1 MTAPLKAIDGNA
13 DLPALM
19 TELAARAR
27 AAARVLALA
36 SPEQKNRALEA
47 MERAIRANA
56 AAILAANA
64 EDVAEVRAGGATSA
78 FIDRL
83 TLTQARIDAM
93 ADGIAT
99 VREIADPV
107 GVVTESW
114 QRPNGMTIER
124 VRVPLGVVAVIFES
138 RPNVAADAGV
148 LCLKSGNAVILRGG
162 SDSFRSCRAIHDCLV
177 QGLREAGLPEAAITL
192 VPTRDRAAVGLLLTG
207 LNGGIDV
214 IVPRGGKS
222 LVARV
227 EAEARVPVFAHL
239 EGVNHVY
246 VDHAANLEMA
256 KSIVLNAKMRRP
268 GVCGAAETL
277 LVDRAGAA
285 TSLKPLVEMLID
297 AGCEVRGDDAVQRTD
312 ARVKPASDEDWDTEY
327 EDAII
332 AAKVVDGV
340 DEAIAHIHN
349 HGSHHTDAI
358 VTEDENDRAQISQR
372 GRFGDRAAQRIDPVR
387 RRRRIRLR
395 RGNRHRHREIPRP
408 RPGRRRATDQ
418 LQISRP
424 RHRADAA
431 VNIAFSSEVGTGS
444 RKENASNRESRIGGS
459 SVERSVSRVAI
470 TRPDHSA
477 PYQRH
482 AHRPARRLV
491 QSAACRASRHQP
503 VRDQAAE
510 ARPRVVAG
518 DAGQSAQG
526 PWRLARSRRT
536 RRGRAP
542 DGERSAHRCQLSR
555 IRHRNAIH
563 CRHD

>member
-19 TELAARAR
+19 TELAVHAR

-47 MERAIRANA
+47 IAHAIRSHAQ
-56 AAILAANA
+56 AILSANA

-83 TLTQARIDAM
+83 TLTPARIDAM
-93 ADGIAT
+93 ADGVAT
-99 VREIADPV
+99 VRGIGDPI
-107 GVVTESW
+107 GTVTESW

-124 VRVPLGVVAVIFES
+124 VRVPLGVIAVIFES

-207 LNGGIDV
+207 LNGGVDV

-246 VDHAANLEMA
+246 VDRSANLDMA
-256 KSIVLNAKMRRP
+256 KKIVLNAKMRRP

-277 LVDRAGAA
+277 LVDRAGAS

-297 AGCEVRGDDAVQRTD
+297 AGCEVRGDAAVQRVD
-312 ARVKPASDEDWDTEY
+312 SRVKPASDEDWGTEY

-332 AAKVVDGV
+332 AAKVVDGL

-349 HGSHHTDAI
+349 YGSHHTDAI
-358 VTEDENDRAQISQR
+358 VTDNADTAEKFLNEVDSAIVLHNASTQFADGAEFGFGAEIGIATGKFHAR
-372 GRFGDRAAQRIDPVR
+372 GPV
-387 RRRRIRLR
+387 
-395 RGNRHRHREIPRP
+395 GAE
-408 RPGRRRATDQ
+408 Q
-418 LQISRP
+418 LTSFKYRV
-424 RHRADAA
+424 R
-431 VNIAFSSEVGTGS
+431 GTGQ
-444 RKENASNRESRIGGS
+444 
-459 SVERSVSRVAI
+459 
-470 TRPDHSA
+470 TRP
-477 PYQRH
+477 
-482 AHRPARRLV
+482 
-491 QSAACRASRHQP
+491 
-503 VRDQAAE
+503 
-510 ARPRVVAG
+510 
-518 DAGQSAQG
+518 
-526 PWRLARSRRT
+526 
-536 RRGRAP
+536 
-542 DGERSAHRCQLSR
+542 
-555 IRHRNAIH
+555 
-563 CRHD
+563 

>member
-13 DLPALM
+13 DLAELMNAL
-19 TELAARAR
+19 AGRAR

-36 SPEQKNRALEA
+36 SAEQKNKALDAIEG
-47 MERAIRANA
+47 AIRTNA

-64 EDVAEVRAGGATSA
+64 EDVTEVRANGATSA

-83 TLTQARIDAM
+83 TLTQSRIDAM
-93 ADGIAT
+93 ADGVAT
-99 VREIADPV
+99 VRAIKDPV
-107 GVVTESW
+107 GTVTERW

-124 VRVPLGVVAVIFES
+124 VRVPLGVVGVIFES

-192 VPTRDRAAVGLLLTG
+192 VPTRDRAAVGLMLTG
-207 LNGGIDV
+207 LNGAVDV

-277 LVDRAGAA
+277 LVDRKGAP
-285 TSLKPLVEMLID
+285 TSLKPLVEMLLD
-297 AGCEVRGDDAVQRTD
+297 AGCEVRGDEFVQKTD
-312 ARVKPASDEDWDTEY
+312 ARVKPASDEDWNTEY

-332 AAKVVDGV
+332 AAKVVDGL
-340 DEAIAHIHN
+340 DDAIAHIHS

-358 VTEDENDRAQISQR
+358 VTEDQAAANRFLNEVDSAIVLHNASTQFADGGEFGFGAEIGIAT
-372 GRFGDRAAQRIDPVR
+372 GRFHARGPV
-387 RRRRIRLR
+387 
-395 RGNRHRHREIPRP
+395 GAE
-408 RPGRRRATDQ
+408 Q
-418 LQISRP
+418 LTSFKYRV
-424 RHRADAA
+424 H
-431 VNIAFSSEVGTGS
+431 GTGQ
-444 RKENASNRESRIGGS
+444 
-459 SVERSVSRVAI
+459 
-470 TRPDHSA
+470 TRP
-477 PYQRH
+477 
-482 AHRPARRLV
+482 
-491 QSAACRASRHQP
+491 
-503 VRDQAAE
+503 
-510 ARPRVVAG
+510 
-518 DAGQSAQG
+518 
-526 PWRLARSRRT
+526 
-536 RRGRAP
+536 
-542 DGERSAHRCQLSR
+542 
-555 IRHRNAIH
+555 
-563 CRHD
+563 